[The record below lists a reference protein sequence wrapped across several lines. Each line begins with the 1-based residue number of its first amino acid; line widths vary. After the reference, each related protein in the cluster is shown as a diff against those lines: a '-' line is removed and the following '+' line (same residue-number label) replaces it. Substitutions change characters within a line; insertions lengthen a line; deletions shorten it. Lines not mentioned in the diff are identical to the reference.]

1 MSFFTGLMETLCGY
15 ALAWG
20 ANVAVFTVFLC
31 LTGRFWQRN
40 AAPALRRAGYLVAIY
55 IAFLPQFY
63 RVALPL
69 LSMLHDG
76 FPEAV
81 PAEVGV
87 ALCLPVAGQTPLP
100 ALRATNWAA
109 LAGAVWLLGALICAV
124 ARILPRRRF
133 GKWLRANGRPLGRR
147 AAGILQR
154 AEEQQRAVEEL
165 SPEERLVA
173 RRGLSPHPHPAHDA
187 FVVEGIPGPMCVKG
201 LLAGGPCLLLD
212 REDYDAETLDA
223 IFRHELSHLAPS
235 GQRLWGYEDLLAI
248 FGWWNPAAWLLR
260 RCLRAENE
268 LCCDELANRS
278 RTPEQRAA
286 YARALTAL
294 AARERAYLPGTAQMA
309 SRNDSLLRRR
319 VRAVMQPP
327 PRRRSILV
335 GALFLLLATLCTLCF
350 HPMQSGHAPVTEETL
365 LSYLRSSDGFL
376 AADGLYDAERVERL
390 RSWRDGQARGAQL
403 YLTYADTS
411 ALASGRA
418 QLETALTARLGAP
431 QSRTGRETV
440 WQTED
445 VDGNDTTVVLLRY
458 DERTLRL
465 E

>member
-1 MSFFTGLMETLCGY
+1 MSYFTGPMETLCGY

-63 RVALPL
+63 RVVLPL

-173 RRGLSPHPHPAHDA
+173 RRGLSPHPHPVHDA

-418 QLETALTARLGAP
+418 QLEIALTARLGAP

-445 VDGNDTTVVLLRY
+445 ADGNDTTVTLLRY

>member
-1 MSFFTGLMETLCGY
+1 MSYFTGPMETLCGY

-63 RVALPL
+63 RVVLPL

-173 RRGLSPHPHPAHDA
+173 RRGLSPHPHPVHDA

-376 AADGLYDAERVERL
+376 ASDGLYDAERVERL

-403 YLTYADTS
+403 YLTYADAA

>member
-63 RVALPL
+63 RVVLPL

-173 RRGLSPHPHPAHDA
+173 RRGLSPHPHPVHDA

-350 HPMQSGHAPVTEETL
+350 HPMQSGHGPVTEETL

-376 AADGLYDAERVERL
+376 AAEGLYDAERVERL

-403 YLTYADTS
+403 YLTYADAA
-411 ALASGRA
+411 ALASGRDR
-418 QLETALTARLGAP
+418 LEAALTIRLGPPRRRDA
-431 QSRTGRETV
+431 EMTV
-440 WQTED
+440 WQTMD
-445 VDGNDTTVVLLRY
+445 ADGNLTAVTLSRQ
-458 DERTLRL
+458 DEKTLTL
-465 E
+465 Q

>member
-63 RVALPL
+63 KVALPL

-173 RRGLSPHPHPAHDA
+173 RRGLSPHPHPVHDA

-309 SRNDSLLRRR
+309 SRNDGLLRRR

-376 AADGLYDAERVERL
+376 AADGLYGAERVERL

-445 VDGNDTTVVLLRY
+445 ADGNDTTVTLLRY

>member
-1 MSFFTGLMETLCGY
+1 MSYFTGLMETLCGY

-63 RVALPL
+63 KVALPL

-124 ARILPRRRF
+124 ARILPRWRF

-173 RRGLSPHPHPAHDA
+173 RRGLSPHPHPVHDA

>member
-63 RVALPL
+63 KVALPL

-173 RRGLSPHPHPAHDA
+173 RRGLSPHPHPVHDA
-187 FVVEGIPGPMCVKG
+187 FVVEGIPGPMCVKD

-431 QSRTGRETV
+431 QRQDAWATV

-445 VDGNDTTVVLLRY
+445 ADGNMTAVTLSQL
-458 DERTLRL
+458 DEKTLSL
-465 E
+465 Q

>member
-1 MSFFTGLMETLCGY
+1 MSYFTGLMETLCGY

-63 RVALPL
+63 RVVLPL

-173 RRGLSPHPHPAHDA
+173 RRGLSPHPHPVHDA

-327 PRRRSILV
+327 PRRRSILI

-390 RSWRDGQARGAQL
+390 RSWRDGQARGTQL

-418 QLETALTARLGAP
+418 QLEIALTARLGAP

>member
-1 MSFFTGLMETLCGY
+1 MSYFTGLMETLCGY

-63 RVALPL
+63 RVVLPL

-173 RRGLSPHPHPAHDA
+173 RRGLSPHPHPVHDA

-327 PRRRSILV
+327 PRRRSILI

-390 RSWRDGQARGAQL
+390 RSWRDGQARGTQL

-418 QLETALTARLGAP
+418 QLEIALTARLGAP

-440 WQTED
+440 WQTVD
-445 VDGNDTTVVLLRY
+445 VDGDQTAVTLSQL
-458 DERTLRL
+458 DEETLTL
-465 E
+465 Q

>member
-63 RVALPL
+63 KVALPL

-173 RRGLSPHPHPAHDA
+173 RRGLSPHPHPVHDA

-327 PRRRSILV
+327 PRRRSIFV

-376 AADGLYDAERVERL
+376 AAEGLYDAERVERL

>member
-63 RVALPL
+63 KVALPL

-173 RRGLSPHPHPAHDA
+173 RRGLSPHPHPVHDA

-327 PRRRSILV
+327 PRRRSIFV

-350 HPMQSGHAPVTEETL
+350 HPMQSGHGPVTEETL
-365 LSYLRSSDGFL
+365 LSYLQSSDGFL

-431 QSRTGRETV
+431 RSRTGRETV

-445 VDGNDTTVVLLRY
+445 VDGDQTAVTLSQL
-458 DERTLRL
+458 DEETLTL
-465 E
+465 Q

>member
-63 RVALPL
+63 KVALPL

-173 RRGLSPHPHPAHDA
+173 RRGLSPHPHPVHDA

-309 SRNDSLLRRR
+309 SRNDGLLRRR

-431 QSRTGRETV
+431 RSRTGRETV

>member
-63 RVALPL
+63 KVALPL

-173 RRGLSPHPHPAHDA
+173 RRGLSPHPHPVHDA

-403 YLTYADTS
+403 YLTYADAA

-445 VDGNDTTVVLLRY
+445 ADGNMTAVTLSQL
-458 DERTLRL
+458 DEETLTL
-465 E
+465 Q

>member
-63 RVALPL
+63 KVALPL

-173 RRGLSPHPHPAHDA
+173 RRGLSPHPHPVHDA
-187 FVVEGIPGPMCVKG
+187 FVVEGIPGPMCVKD

-350 HPMQSGHAPVTEETL
+350 HPMQSGHAPVTEETF

-431 QSRTGRETV
+431 QRQDAWATV

-445 VDGNDTTVVLLRY
+445 ADGNMTAVTLSQL
-458 DERTLRL
+458 DEETLTL
-465 E
+465 Q

>member
-173 RRGLSPHPHPAHDA
+173 RRGISPHPHPVHDA

-403 YLTYADTS
+403 YLTYADAA

-445 VDGNDTTVVLLRY
+445 ADGNDTTVTLLRY

>member
-63 RVALPL
+63 KVALPL

-124 ARILPRRRF
+124 ARILPRWRF

-173 RRGLSPHPHPAHDA
+173 RRGLSPCPHPVHDA

-201 LLAGGPCLLLD
+201 LLAGGPRLLLD

-403 YLTYADTS
+403 YLTYADAA

-445 VDGNDTTVVLLRY
+445 ADGNDTTVTLLRY

>member
-1 MSFFTGLMETLCGY
+1 MNAFWEGFFARFCDRMLAWNAAVLLL
-15 ALAWG
+15 ALA
-20 ANVAVFTVFLC
+20 FRF
-31 LTGRFWQRN
+31 TGRFWQRN
-40 AAPALRRAGYLVAIY
+40 TSPRLRCAAYALILYVSLVWPRLFDLYGLLPASLPGPLSLYLRI
-55 IAFLPQFY
+55 
-63 RVALPL
+63 
-69 LSMLHDG
+69 
-76 FPEAV
+76 
-81 PAEVGV
+81 PA
-87 ALCLPVAGQTPLP
+87 AGQTPLP
-100 ALRATNWAA
+100 ALRTTNWAA

-173 RRGLSPHPHPAHDA
+173 RRGLSPHPHPVHDA

-309 SRNDSLLRRR
+309 SRNDGLLRRR

-403 YLTYADTS
+403 YLTYADAA

>member
-63 RVALPL
+63 RVVLPL

-173 RRGLSPHPHPAHDA
+173 RRGISPHPHPVHDA

-335 GALFLLLATLCTLCF
+335 GALFLLLATLCMLCF

-403 YLTYADTS
+403 YLTYADAA

-445 VDGNDTTVVLLRY
+445 VDGNLTAVTLSQL
-458 DERTLRL
+458 DEKTLTL
-465 E
+465 Q

>member
-63 RVALPL
+63 RVVLPL

-173 RRGLSPHPHPAHDA
+173 RRGLSPHPHPVHDA

-376 AADGLYDAERVERL
+376 AAEGLYDAERVERL

-431 QSRTGRETV
+431 QRQDAWATV

-445 VDGNDTTVVLLRY
+445 ADGNMTAVTLSQL
-458 DERTLRL
+458 DEKTLSL
-465 E
+465 Q

>member
-1 MSFFTGLMETLCGY
+1 MSYFTGPMETLCGY

-63 RVALPL
+63 KVALPL

-173 RRGLSPHPHPAHDA
+173 RRGLSPHPHPVHDA

-403 YLTYADTS
+403 YLTYADAA

-418 QLETALTARLGAP
+418 QLEIALTARLGAP

-445 VDGNDTTVVLLRY
+445 ADGNDTTVTLLRY

>member
-63 RVALPL
+63 KVALPL

-173 RRGLSPHPHPAHDA
+173 RRGLSPHPHPVHDA
-187 FVVEGIPGPMCVKG
+187 FVVEGIPGPMCVKD

-418 QLETALTARLGAP
+418 QLEIALTARLGAP

-445 VDGNDTTVVLLRY
+445 ADGNDTTVTLLRY

>member
-63 RVALPL
+63 RVVLPL

-173 RRGLSPHPHPAHDA
+173 RRGLSPHPHPVHDA

-376 AADGLYDAERVERL
+376 AAEGLYDAERVERL

-418 QLETALTARLGAP
+418 QLEIALTARLGAP

-445 VDGNDTTVVLLRY
+445 ADGNDTTVTLLRY

>member
-1 MSFFTGLMETLCGY
+1 MNAFWEGFFARFCDRMLAWNAAVLLL
-15 ALAWG
+15 ALA
-20 ANVAVFTVFLC
+20 FRF
-31 LTGRFWQRN
+31 TGRFWQRN
-40 AAPALRRAGYLVAIY
+40 TSPRLRCAAYALILYVSLVWPRLFDLYGLLPASLPGPLSLYLRI
-55 IAFLPQFY
+55 
-63 RVALPL
+63 
-69 LSMLHDG
+69 
-76 FPEAV
+76 
-81 PAEVGV
+81 PA
-87 ALCLPVAGQTPLP
+87 AGQTPLP
-100 ALRATNWAA
+100 ALRTTNWAA

-173 RRGLSPHPHPAHDA
+173 RRGLSPHPHPVHDA

-403 YLTYADTS
+403 YLTYADAA

-445 VDGNDTTVVLLRY
+445 VDGNDTTVTLLHY

>member
-1 MSFFTGLMETLCGY
+1 MSYFTGLMETLCGY

-109 LAGAVWLLGALICAV
+109 LAGAVWLLGVRICAA
-124 ARILPRRRF
+124 ARFLPRRRF

-173 RRGLSPHPHPAHDA
+173 RRGISPHPHPVHDA

-294 AARERAYLPGTAQMA
+294 AARERAYRPGTAQMA

-335 GALFLLLATLCTLCF
+335 GALFLLLATLCALCF
-350 HPMQSGHAPVTEETL
+350 HPMQSGRAPVTEETL

>member
-63 RVALPL
+63 KVALPL

-173 RRGLSPHPHPAHDA
+173 RRGLSPHPHPVHDA
-187 FVVEGIPGPMCVKG
+187 FVVEGIPGPMCVKD

-418 QLETALTARLGAP
+418 QLEIALTARLGAP

-445 VDGNDTTVVLLRY
+445 ADGNLTAVTLSQL
-458 DERTLRL
+458 DEETLTL
-465 E
+465 Q

>member
-63 RVALPL
+63 KVALPL

-173 RRGLSPHPHPAHDA
+173 RRGLSPHPHPVHDA

-403 YLTYADTS
+403 YLTYADTA

-445 VDGNDTTVVLLRY
+445 ADGNDTTVVLLRY

>member
-63 RVALPL
+63 KVALPL

-173 RRGLSPHPHPAHDA
+173 RRGLSPHPHPVHDA

-223 IFRHELSHLAPS
+223 IFRHELSHLAPGGDNAS
-235 GQRLWGYEDLLAI
+235 GATRTCLPSSVG
-248 FGWWNPAAWLLR
+248 GTPPPGCCAAACAR
-260 RCLRAENE
+260 KT
-268 LCCDELANRS
+268 S
-278 RTPEQRAA
+278 FAA
-286 YARALTAL
+286 TNWPTA
-294 AARERAYLPGTAQMA
+294 AARRNSAPLTPAPSPRWPRASAPTCPA
-309 SRNDSLLRRR
+309 RRR
-319 VRAVMQPP
+319 WPA
-327 PRRRSILV
+327 
-335 GALFLLLATLCTLCF
+335 GTTACC
-350 HPMQSGHAPVTEETL
+350 
-365 LSYLRSSDGFL
+365 
-376 AADGLYDAERVERL
+376 AAAC
-390 RSWRDGQARGAQL
+390 
-403 YLTYADTS
+403 
-411 ALASGRA
+411 GR
-418 QLETALTARLGAP
+418 
-431 QSRTGRETV
+431 
-440 WQTED
+440 
-445 VDGNDTTVVLLRY
+445 
-458 DERTLRL
+458 
-465 E
+465 

>member
-1 MSFFTGLMETLCGY
+1 MSYFTGLMETLCGY

-63 RVALPL
+63 KVALPL

-133 GKWLRANGRPLGRR
+133 DKWLRANGRPLGRR

-173 RRGLSPHPHPAHDA
+173 RRGISPYPHPVHDA

-403 YLTYADTS
+403 YLTYADTA

-445 VDGNDTTVVLLRY
+445 ADGNDTTVMLLRY

>member
-1 MSFFTGLMETLCGY
+1 MSYFTGLMETLCGY

-63 RVALPL
+63 KVALPL

-173 RRGLSPHPHPAHDA
+173 RRGLSPHPHPVHDA

-376 AADGLYDAERVERL
+376 AAEGLYDAERVERL

-445 VDGNDTTVVLLRY
+445 ADGNDTTVVLLRY

>member
-63 RVALPL
+63 KVALPL

-109 LAGAVWLLGALICAV
+109 LVGAAWLLGALICAV

-173 RRGLSPHPHPAHDA
+173 RRGLSPCPHPVHDA

-319 VRAVMQPP
+319 VRAVMQSP

-350 HPMQSGHAPVTEETL
+350 HPMQSGHAPVTEETF

-418 QLETALTARLGAP
+418 QLEIALTARLGAP

-440 WQTED
+440 WQTVD
-445 VDGNDTTVVLLRY
+445 VDGNDTTVTLLRY

>member
-1 MSFFTGLMETLCGY
+1 MSYFTGPMETLCGY

-63 RVALPL
+63 KVALPL

-173 RRGLSPHPHPAHDA
+173 RRGLSPHPHPVHDA

-294 AARERAYLPGTAQMA
+294 AAR
-309 SRNDSLLRRR
+309 
-319 VRAVMQPP
+319 
-327 PRRRSILV
+327 
-335 GALFLLLATLCTLCF
+335 
-350 HPMQSGHAPVTEETL
+350 
-365 LSYLRSSDGFL
+365 
-376 AADGLYDAERVERL
+376 
-390 RSWRDGQARGAQL
+390 
-403 YLTYADTS
+403 
-411 ALASGRA
+411 
-418 QLETALTARLGAP
+418 
-431 QSRTGRETV
+431 
-440 WQTED
+440 
-445 VDGNDTTVVLLRY
+445 
-458 DERTLRL
+458 
-465 E
+465 

>member
-63 RVALPL
+63 KVALPL

-109 LAGAVWLLGALICAV
+109 LAGAVWLLGALICAI

-173 RRGLSPHPHPAHDA
+173 RRGLSPHPHPVHDA

-376 AADGLYDAERVERL
+376 AAEGLYDAERVERL

-445 VDGNDTTVVLLRY
+445 VDGDQTAVTLSQL
-458 DERTLRL
+458 DEKTLTL
-465 E
+465 Q